1 MFSGDASQQNSHR
14 FLNPIESSA
23 KTRQSRPSLS
33 NLARMETAKKAR
45 KGTPWRE
52 RKMQGA
58 CLARLRA
65 RALIRHGSLCSP
77 PRAMSAHGTAVGS
90 SILLSEPRPP
100 RRKPRFRL
108 PPASA
113 LRLLQAAPRSLF
125 LARPS
130 IAAIRNRARSGLRKP
145 LREERLPIKG
155 QAFLRAQA
163 SVKGQS
169 APLRS
174 NRPAR
179 ARLPHALR
187 ARMQEM
193 EPDMHYPPLSWER
206 FPS

>member
-1 MFSGDASQQNSHR
+1 MPGVC
-14 FLNPIESSA
+14 P
-23 KTRQSRPSLS
+23 
-33 NLARMETAKKAR
+33 
-45 KGTPWRE
+45 
-52 RKMQGA
+52 
-58 CLARLRA
+58 ARLRVW
-65 RALIRHGSLCSP
+65 ALIRHGSLCSL
-77 PRAMSAHGTAVGS
+77 PRATSAHGTAVGS
-90 SILLSEPRPP
+90 SILLSGPRPP
-100 RRKPRFRL
+100 RRKPRFHL
-108 PPASA
+108 PPAPMP
-113 LRLLQAAPRSLF
+113 RLLRAVPRSLF

-130 IAAIRNRARSGLRKP
+130 IAAIRNRAPSGLRKP
-145 LREERLPIKG
+145 LRAGRRMPLRMARSPIKG

-174 NRPAR
+174 SRPAR